1 MKKRLLAVLLA
12 CSMVMGLAACGSTA
26 AAPAAAPAAEEKEEA
41 APAEAEAEEEVKEE
55 AEAAVEEAAE
65 QAGEEKDLSDIQI
78 AYVSGLLTN
87 EIFAMQVEAMQKY
100 ADEIGVTF
108 LNTPCADDAAK
119 ISACENYIQAGVDVI
134 ICHVSTVAAM
144 TDSMKQA
151 QAAGIK
157 FFAYDTPID
166 GCDAFFGWDNY
177 DYGWSI
183 GMNAV
188 NWINEH
194 FTEDETCYCYSVNY
208 PSMDFLVIRESGYID
223 AINENAKC
231 KIEWAGEGL
240 GGSTVNGVTTGENW
254 LQNGKEINLVVGI
267 NDAGALG
274 VLEAFNADGR
284 FAGND
289 KVAIFAGDATSD
301 AINAMQKEGSL
312 YKGTVLTGLVNY
324 AGQFI
329 DIAVN
334 LAQGKEEHY
343 YYGGL
348 WFITPENVAAYAA
361 SNDPADLDQ
370 YADYYI
376 KDPE

>member
-26 AAPAAAPAAEEKEEA
+26 AAPAAAPAAEEKKEE
-41 APAEAEAEEEVKEE
+41 APAEAAAEEETKE
-55 AEAAVEEAAE
+55 AEAAVEEAVDQAAE
-65 QAGEEKDLSDIQI
+65 GGKDLKDIKI
-78 AYVSGLLTN
+78 AYVSALLTN

-100 ADEIGVTF
+100 CDEIGVQF

-144 TDSMKQA
+144 TDSMHQA
-151 QAAGIK
+151 QEAGIK

-194 FTEDETCYCYSVNY
+194 FGEEDTCYCYSANY
-208 PSMDFLVIRESGYID
+208 PDADFLVVRESGYVD

-231 KIEWAGEGL
+231 KIEWAGEGK
-240 GGSTVNGVTTGENW
+240 GGQTAYGVTTGENW
-254 LQNGKEINLVVGI
+254 LQNGKPINLVVGI
-267 NDAGALG
+267 NDAGVLG
-274 VLEAFNADGR
+274 VMEAFNADGR
-284 FAGND
+284 FAGKD
-289 KVAIFAGDATSD
+289 DIALFAGDATSD
-301 AINAMQKEGSL
+301 AIRAMQEEGSL
-312 YKGTVLTGLVNY
+312 FKGTVLTGLVNY

-334 LAQGKEEHY
+334 LAQGNEEHY

-361 SNDPADLDQ
+361 SGDAADLDQ

>member
-1 MKKRLLAVLLA
+1 MKKKLLAVLLA
-12 CSMVMGLAACGSTA
+12 CSMFAGLTACA
-26 AAPAAAPAAEEKEEA
+26 AAPAAAPAAPAAEEKKEEA
-41 APAEAEAEEEVKEE
+41 APAEKEVKEE

-65 QAGEEKDLSDIQI
+65 QAGEEKALSDIKI
-78 AYVSGLLTN
+78 AYVSGQLTN
-87 EIFAMQVEAMQKY
+87 EIVAMQVEAMQKY
-100 ADEIGVTF
+100 CDEIGVQF

-144 TDSMKQA
+144 TDSMHQA
-151 QAAGIK
+151 QEAGIK

-188 NWINEH
+188 NWVNEH
-194 FTEDETCYCYSVNY
+194 FGEDDTCYCYSVNY
-208 PSMDFLVIRESGYID
+208 PDADFLVVRESGYVD

-231 KIEWAGEGL
+231 KIEWAGAGK

-254 LQNGKEINLVVGI
+254 LQNGKPINLVVGI

-284 FAGND
+284 FAGKD
-289 KVAIFAGDATSD
+289 DIAIFAGDATSD
-301 AINAMQKEGSL
+301 AIRAMQEEGTL

-324 AGQFI
+324 AAQFI
-329 DIAVN
+329 DISVN
-334 LAQGKEEHY
+334 LAQGKPEHY

-361 SNDPADLDQ
+361 SNDAADLDQ

>member
-12 CSMVMGLAACGSTA
+12 CSVFAGLTACA
-26 AAPAAAPAAEEKEEA
+26 AAPAAAPAAPAAEEKQEEA
-41 APAEAEAEEEVKEE
+41 APAEETKEE
-55 AEAAVEEAAE
+55 AEAAVEEAVE

-100 ADEIGVTF
+100 CDEIGVQF

-144 TDSMKQA
+144 TDSMHQA
-151 QAAGIK
+151 QEAGIK

-188 NWINEH
+188 NWVNEH
-194 FTEDETCYCYSVNY
+194 FGEDDTCYCYSVNY
-208 PSMDFLVIRESGYID
+208 PDADFLVVRESGYVD

-231 KIEWAGEGL
+231 KIEWAGAGK

-254 LQNGKEINLVVGI
+254 LQNGKPINLVVGI

-284 FAGND
+284 FEGKD
-289 KVAIFAGDATSD
+289 DIAIFAGDATSD
-301 AINAMQKEGSL
+301 AIRAMQEEGTL

-324 AGQFI
+324 AAQFI
-329 DIAVN
+329 DISVN
-334 LAQGKEEHY
+334 LAQGNPEHY

-361 SNDPADLDQ
+361 SNDAADLDQ

>member
-1 MKKRLLAVLLA
+1 MKKKILAVLLG
-12 CSMVMGLAACGSTA
+12 CSMAMGLTGCSGSSSQSTA
-26 AAPAAAPAAEEKEEA
+26 TP
-41 APAEAEAEEEVKEE
+41 
-55 AEAAVEEAAE
+55 E
-65 QAGEEKDLSDIQI
+65 QSADSGEKDLSDIKI
-78 AYVSGLLTN
+78 AYVSGQLTN

-119 ISACENYIQAGVDVI
+119 ISAIENYIQAGVDVLI
-134 ICHVSTVAAM
+134 VHVSTVAAM
-144 TDSMKQA
+144 TDPMHQA
-151 QAAGIK
+151 QEAGIK
-157 FFAYDTPID
+157 FFAYDTAID

-194 FTEDETCYCYSVNY
+194 FGEDDTCYCYSANY
-208 PSMDFLVIRESGYID
+208 PSLDFLLIRENGYID

-231 KIEWAGEGL
+231 NIEWAGEGL

-254 LQNGKEINLVVGI
+254 LQNGKPINLVVGI
-267 NDAGALG
+267 NDAGCLG

-284 FAGND
+284 FEGAD
-289 KVAIFAGDATSD
+289 DVAIFAGDATSD
-301 AINAMQKEGSL
+301 AINTMMKEGSL

-324 AGQFI
+324 AKQFI
-329 DIAVN
+329 DISVN
-334 LAQGKEEHY
+334 LAKGEKEHY

-361 SNDPADLDQ
+361 SGDAADLDQ